1 MAETSL
7 KGLFPVVIGYSLL
20 ENKHLLDYI
29 KNQKANEQTLMECC
43 LLNCRPSRSDMAR
56 RNRGNVR
63 DENRRGIAFIAVV
76 LWVLGF
82 ADVIMGAIN
91 LPANY
96 GVWFLVLAG
105 LLLIIS
111 YVFEGL

>member
-1 MAETSL
+1 L
-7 KGLFPVVIGYSLL
+7 KGLFPGFIGYSLL

-29 KNQKANEQTLMECC
+29 KNQKANQQTLIK
-43 LLNCRPSRSDMAR
+43 CRLMNYRPRRSDVAR
-56 RNRGNVR
+56 RNRGYIR
-63 DENRRGIAFIAVV
+63 DENRRGIALIAVI
-76 LWVLGF
+76 LWILGF
-82 ADVIMGAIN
+82 ADVIIGAIN

-111 YVFEGL
+111 YVFDGL